1 MASFRSRFFVFAVI
15 LAAAVILAS
24 CDRRKQQPNIDFSFA
39 LNDTIPLDSAYA
51 LIGHTYQGWADVQM
65 PVTATM
71 IDAQGKGQSLSGRL
85 TMVRDSAIEI
95 SLRAMGVEAALAYID
110 KDTVVVADKY
120 HKQFL
125 AEPYC
130 SVFGASGL
138 SLSNLQDAL
147 LGAPFL
153 PEEMPWAWKA
163 QVEDDI
169 LQALIFED
177 DDARVIGIYGNNDL
191 DVMAQIADK
200 QARLALKFNFEQA
213 KWDSGRKMRL
223 RSPKGGT
230 RIYGVD
236 IMQSIYSQ
244 EQ

>member
-1 MASFRSRFFVFAVI
+1 MALFRSRTYVFAVI
-15 LAAAVILAS
+15 LAAVFAVSS

-39 LNDTIPLDSAYA
+39 LNDTIPLDSAYV
-51 LIGHTYQGWADVQM
+51 LIGHTYQGWTDVQM
-65 PVTATM
+65 PITATM
-71 IDAQGKGQSLSGRL
+71 IDAEGKGQSLSGRL

-110 KDTVVVADKY
+110 NDTVVVADKY

-138 SLSNLQDAL
+138 SLANLQDAL
-147 LGAPFL
+147 LGTPFVAAD
-153 PEEMPWAWKA
+153 MGWAWKA
-163 QVEDDI
+163 QIDGGI

-191 DVMAQIADK
+191 DVLAQIADK

-213 KWDSGRKMRL
+213 KWDTDRKIRL

-230 RIYGVD
+230 RIYDVD

-244 EQ
+244 QQ